1 MWANIIRIVVLKLAV
16 LGGGAMGWR
25 MARHLIADEVRR
37 AGRVLLGKQDL
48 RCIVSMLGVI
58 QSRQGAK
65 RVYLAGP
72 MTGLPD
78 LNYPAFHAK
87 AAELRARGWHV
98 ENPADNPEPPCGTW
112 NGYVRMGIWQLT
124 TCEAIYLLPGWTS
137 SKGACLEFS
146 IAQAL
151 GLEVIE
157 GTPAIHNDNNGG
169 APARMAEVVSS

>member
-1 MWANIIRIVVLKLAV
+1 MWTNILRIVLLKLAL

-25 MARHLIADEVRR
+25 IARHVLADEVRR
-37 AGRVLLGKQDL
+37 MGQVLLGKQDL

-72 MTGLPD
+72 MTGMPG
-78 LNYPAFHAK
+78 LNYQAFNAK

-98 ENPADNPEPPCGTW
+98 ENPAENPAPPCGSW
-112 NGYVRMGIWQLT
+112 KGYMRMSIWQLT
-124 TCEAIYLLPGWTS
+124 TCEAIYLLPGWAS
-137 SKGACLEFS
+137 SQGAAMEYS

-157 GTPAIHNDNNGG
+157 AVTLMTASNVEPIH
-169 APARMAEVVSS
+169 A

>member
-1 MWANIIRIVVLKLAV
+1 MWTHIFRIVLLKLAL

-25 MARHLIADEVRR
+25 IARVVLADQVRR
-37 AGRVLLGKQDL
+37 MGQVLLGQQDL
-48 RCIVSMLGVI
+48 RCIVSLLGVI

-72 MTGLPD
+72 MTGMPG
-78 LNYPAFHAK
+78 LNYPAFNAK

-98 ENPADNPEPPCGTW
+98 ENPAENPAPPCGSW
-112 NGYVRMGIWQLT
+112 KGYMRMSIWQLT
-124 TCEAIYLLPGWTS
+124 TCEAIYLLPGWAS
-137 SKGACLEFS
+137 SKGAAMEYS

-157 GTPAIHNDNNGG
+157 AVTLMTAANVEP
-169 APARMAEVVSS
+169 MAVV